1 MLLEHKNAIVY
12 GGGGSVG
19 GAVAR
24 AFARE
29 GAKVFLAGRT
39 HGSLE
44 EVAKEI
50 AAVGGVVETAQVD
63 ALDEVAVEEHADAV
77 AEKAGKID
85 VSFNAILNDDVQG
98 KPLAEMPF
106 EHFLD

>member
-1 MLLEHKNAIVY
+1 MLLEHKNAIVS

-19 GAVAR
+19 GAV
-24 AFARE
+24 ARE

-39 HGSLE
+39 RESLE

-50 AAVGGVVETAQVD
+50 AAAGGVAETAQVD

-98 KPLAEMPF
+98 KPLSEMPF